1 MTKEQSYTR
10 FWEGSKRMWITF
22 LFFSFIM
29 IGFVQAANTAFA
41 QTTVTVNVQDATLS
55 DVLWEIQ
62 RQTDFTFIYSTN
74 DVKNVKVRNLRV
86 TNGKIAAVLDEC
98 LKNSGLAYVVKDGAI
113 AIRPANE
120 VNAVKAVE
128 QANVISGTVVDETG
142 EPVIGA
148 NVLVKGT
155 TNGQITDLNGGF
167 SIKVEHASA
176 TLLVSYVGYVRQEV
190 KATSGKILKIVLVP
204 DANMMEEVVV
214 TGYGTFKK
222 SAYAGSAASVK
233 NEKIA
238 DVPSVSFQDLLQG
251 NATGVQFT
259 SASGQ
264 PGSSASLSIRG
275 MGSFNASNS
284 PLYVI
289 DGVPVTS
296 GSINSISSDGGLDAM
311 STVNT
316 SDIENITI
324 IKDAAAASL
333 YGSRAANGVVLIT
346 TKKGKTGKA
355 SISLKADWGFS
366 DFAMDYRPILSGAER
381 REYIYNGMVLGQ
393 QRSGKSDADA
403 IAYADKNIDKYAPV
417 PWCGY
422 TDWGDYLF
430 KKGSHSSY
438 EASISGGTDKFKYY
452 SSLSYLNQEGIVKTS
467 GLERITGRLNVDFQ
481 ATDKLKFGANIMFTN
496 LNQDVYSEGTG
507 YTAPFYSSV
516 SKLTPSDPVYN
527 EDGSYNQDL
536 ISLSRRNPVLAQEYN
551 YQREY
556 VTRMFNTIN
565 AEYEFIKDLKL
576 KSILSYDYNISK
588 GKEWKDSRTS
598 DGEKNNGGAEK
609 AYSEYNKLVWSNQLT
624 YKTTIQKDHNLDA
637 LVGYEIDS
645 KYNDF
650 LSGYATNFLTPIKNN
665 IANGQT
671 LESIDGSSKRSRM
684 VSYITRLN
692 YDYKNKY
699 YLGGSYRMDGSSR
712 LHRDNRWGSFWS
724 VSGAWRII
732 EEDFM
737 KPTSKWLTD
746 LKLRASYGVNG
757 TLPSDLYG
765 YMGLTSLS
773 GGYMENPALIQSQ
786 IENRDLEWETN
797 YNLNIGLD
805 FGFFNRLNFTLEYYT
820 RTTKNLL
827 MDCPVSMTTGFSS
840 YLMNIGEVKNQ
851 GVELEI
857 NSKNIVSKDF
867 DWSTSFTLSHN
878 KNKIVKLD
886 GEQTQIIS
894 GSQIHMIGKSYRTFY
909 MIEFA
914 GINPEIGAPQ
924 FYTNDV
930 MRSTNYYSG
939 RMIYYGDV
947 TGDDT
952 QSIKTG
958 KRTTSYYML
967 DYTKDSGPSSHW
979 SYAYK
984 IIQNCNI
991 ILSQIDGL
999 DVSEDDTEY
1008 FNDLKGQT
1016 LALRGFA
1023 LFDLTRF
1030 FGYPYAKDGGA
1041 SLGVPIVTEVSNT
1054 ENKPSRNTV
1063 AQCYEAIIKDLK
1075 EGADLLDEEFN
1086 KGKINK
1092 WAAMLLLSRAYLYM
1106 EDNQNALITAEAA
1119 IAGAEKN
1126 KYRLWTNDEY
1136 GTIWGTDFASS
1147 DPGEVLFELVNLT
1160 VDGVGK
1166 ESVAYLCWQA
1176 GYDDYCLTSSF
1187 YELMQEDP
1195 DDVRNQAYTVVPKTK
1210 RAYIAKYQPQSGKA
1224 VEDSNIPVL
1233 RLSELYLIAAEA
1245 AVKLNNNDKAVKYLD
1260 AIVSRANPEKTV
1272 QGKTVTL
1279 DDVLLERRKEL
1290 FGEGHRFFDALRNHQ
1305 TIVRKESTKEFPEI
1319 AETSHLK
1326 MVDESVSFDW
1336 NYYRVVLPIPKA
1348 EMNSNPNMQQN
1359 PTYGD

>member
-366 DFAMDYRPILSGAER
+366 DFAMDYRPTLSGAER

-650 LSGYATNFLTPIKNN
+650 LSGYATNFLTPIKND

-757 TLPSDLYG
+757 TLP
-765 YMGLTSLS
+765 
-773 GGYMENPALIQSQ
+773 
-786 IENRDLEWETN
+786 
-797 YNLNIGLD
+797 
-805 FGFFNRLNFTLEYYT
+805 YT
-820 RTTKNLL
+820 
-827 MDCPVSMTTGFSS
+827 
-840 YLMNIGEVKNQ
+840 
-851 GVELEI
+851 
-857 NSKNIVSKDF
+857 
-867 DWSTSFTLSHN
+867 
-878 KNKIVKLD
+878 
-886 GEQTQIIS
+886 
-894 GSQIHMIGKSYRTFY
+894 
-909 MIEFA
+909 
-914 GINPEIGAPQ
+914 
-924 FYTNDV
+924 
-930 MRSTNYYSG
+930 
-939 RMIYYGDV
+939 
-947 TGDDT
+947 
-952 QSIKTG
+952 
-958 KRTTSYYML
+958 
-967 DYTKDSGPSSHW
+967 
-979 SYAYK
+979 
-984 IIQNCNI
+984 
-991 ILSQIDGL
+991 
-999 DVSEDDTEY
+999 
-1008 FNDLKGQT
+1008 
-1016 LALRGFA
+1016 
-1023 LFDLTRF
+1023 
-1030 FGYPYAKDGGA
+1030 
-1041 SLGVPIVTEVSNT
+1041 
-1054 ENKPSRNTV
+1054 
-1063 AQCYEAIIKDLK
+1063 AI
-1075 EGADLLDEEFN
+1075 
-1086 KGKINK
+1086 
-1092 WAAMLLLSRAYLYM
+1092 WA
-1106 EDNQNALITAEAA
+1106 
-1119 IAGAEKN
+1119 
-1126 KYRLWTNDEY
+1126 
-1136 GTIWGTDFASS
+1136 
-1147 DPGEVLFELVNLT
+1147 
-1160 VDGVGK
+1160 
-1166 ESVAYLCWQA
+1166 
-1176 GYDDYCLTSSF
+1176 
-1187 YELMQEDP
+1187 
-1195 DDVRNQAYTVVPKTK
+1195 
-1210 RAYIAKYQPQSGKA
+1210 
-1224 VEDSNIPVL
+1224 
-1233 RLSELYLIAAEA
+1233 
-1245 AVKLNNNDKAVKYLD
+1245 
-1260 AIVSRANPEKTV
+1260 
-1272 QGKTVTL
+1272 
-1279 DDVLLERRKEL
+1279 
-1290 FGEGHRFFDALRNHQ
+1290 
-1305 TIVRKESTKEFPEI
+1305 
-1319 AETSHLK
+1319 
-1326 MVDESVSFDW
+1326 
-1336 NYYRVVLPIPKA
+1336 
-1348 EMNSNPNMQQN
+1348 
-1359 PTYGD
+1359 